1 LTPFEQ
7 LDYVYTPSRDVAA
20 EARYF
25 VEVLGGRLVFAVEG
39 MGARVAM
46 IELASGPPHVLLAD
60 HLEGERPILVYR
72 VADLRKSTAELKKRG
87 LKKQHAV
94 ELPMGS
100 ASSFVTPSGHRI
112 AVYELSRPGVLEHFM
127 GRQDF

>member
-1 LTPFEQ
+1 MTPFEQ
-7 LDYVYTPSRDVAA
+7 LDYVYTPSSDVAA

-25 VEVLGGRLVFAVEG
+25 VDVLGGRLGFAVEG

-60 HLEGERPILVYR
+60 HLKGERPILVYR
-72 VADLRKSTAELKKRG
+72 VADLRKTTAELKKRG

-127 GRQDF
+127 GRKDF

>member
-7 LDYVYTPSRDVAA
+7 LDYLYTPSRDVAA
-20 EARYF
+20 DARYL
-25 VEVLGGRLVFAVEG
+25 VDVLGGHLGFAVEG

-46 IELASGPPHVLLAD
+46 VELANGPPHVLLAD
-60 HLEGERPILVYR
+60 HLEGDRPVLVYR
-72 VADLRKSTAELKKRG
+72 VADLRKATAELKKRG

-94 ELPMGS
+94 ELPMGP

>member
-7 LDYVYTPSRDVAA
+7 LDYVYTPSSDVAA
-20 EARYF
+20 DARYF
-25 VEVLGGRLVFAVEG
+25 VDVLGGHLGFAVEG
-39 MGARVAM
+39 MGARAAM
-46 IELASGPPHVLLAD
+46 IELANGPPHVLLAD
-60 HLEGERPILVYR
+60 HLDGDRPILVDR
-72 VADLRKSTAELKKRG
+72 VAHLRNTTAKLKKRG

-100 ASSFVTPSGHRI
+100 TSSFVTPSGHRI

-127 GRQDF
+127 GRKDF

>member
-1 LTPFEQ
+1 MAPFEQ
-7 LDYVYTPSRDVAA
+7 LDYLYSPSDDVAA
-20 EARYF
+20 DARYL
-25 VEVLGGRLVFAVEG
+25 VDILGGRLGFAVEG

-46 IELASGPPHVLLAD
+46 IELASGPPHLLLAD

-72 VADLRKSTAELKKRG
+72 VADLSRATAALKKRG
-87 LKKQHAV
+87 LKRQHAV
-94 ELPMGS
+94 ELPMGP

-112 AVYELSRPGVLEHFM
+112 AIYELSRPGVLEHFM

>member
-1 LTPFEQ
+1 MAPFEQ
-7 LDYVYTPSRDVAA
+7 LDYLYTPSKDVA
-20 EARYF
+20 EDVRYF
-25 VEVLGGRLVFAVEG
+25 VDVLGGRLGFAVEG

-60 HLEGERPILVYR
+60 HLEGDRPILVYR
-72 VADLRKSTAELKKRG
+72 VEDLRRATAELKKRG

-112 AVYELSRPGVLEHFM
+112 ALYELSRPGVLDHFM

>member
-7 LDYVYTPSRDVAA
+7 LDYVYTPSSDVAA

-25 VEVLGGRLVFAVEG
+25 VDVLGGRLGFAVEG

-72 VADLRKSTAELKKRG
+72 VADLRKTTAELKKRG

-127 GRQDF
+127 GRKDF